1 MFPNEIKNHPKR
13 KGEIKPFRV
22 IMSSAFAVT
31 QFRYFGAGNYRGAIR
46 MAVKSGIEKFNING
60 SQKPMLLKLS

>member
-1 MFPNEIKNHPKR
+1 MFPNENKKSPEKE
-13 KGEIKPFRV
+13 GGIKPFRV

>member
-1 MFPNEIKNHPKR
+1 
-13 KGEIKPFRV
+13 
-22 IMSSAFAVT
+22 MSSAFAVT

-60 SQKPMLLKLS
+60 SQKPMLLKLP

>member
-1 MFPNEIKNHPKR
+1 
-13 KGEIKPFRV
+13 
-22 IMSSAFAVT
+22 MSSAFAVT
-31 QFRYFGAGNYRGAIR
+31 QFRYFGASNYWGAIR